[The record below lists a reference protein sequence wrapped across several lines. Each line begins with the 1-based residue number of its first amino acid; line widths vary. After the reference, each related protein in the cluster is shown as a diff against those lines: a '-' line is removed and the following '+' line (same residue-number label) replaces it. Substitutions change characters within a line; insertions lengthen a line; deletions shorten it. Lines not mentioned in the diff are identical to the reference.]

1 LGKGKKEGRAK
12 RVSDDEM
19 RRGAPRKRGI
29 DPRFPIFIV
38 VVPVWNGDGDGGHL
52 GKERSVWM
60 GNAGWMGSLYLG
72 YYLI

>member
-1 LGKGKKEGRAK
+1 LSKGKKEGRAK
-12 RVSDDEM
+12 RASDDEM
-19 RRGAPRKRGI
+19 RRGAPRKRDI
-29 DPRFPIFIV
+29 DPRFPTFIV
-38 VVPVWNGDGDGGHL
+38 IVPVWNGGHL